1 MTGPWFLLGGS
12 IVGALAVRSAPLAIA
27 FGVLG
32 VAGAAAR
39 RSWIA
44 PAGVFLIGLGVV
56 GIGAAA
62 QQEPG
67 AIEEIAR
74 RVPLCRFEGRVHEHA
89 GSLGT
94 LVSISRIECSD
105 VTRQGDLGLAVV
117 DGTRG
122 DAGGLAEGTGR
133 LVPLGRT
140 GFDAGRR
147 RIGAD
152 AALFPEE
159 VHFLPPTSL
168 VPAAA
173 AGLRRGVTSAGASL
187 GARRAA
193 LLAGL
198 TIGDT
203 SRIDP
208 RTEER
213 MRRAGLS
220 HLVAVSGSNV
230 AIVVG
235 AAVLAVGRAGKF
247 ASVAVAAAALFIYTL
262 TVGPEPSVLRA
273 STMGAIGLVA
283 LGTGLRAEPMAA
295 LAFALSVVLA
305 ARPQMIHS
313 VGLQLSAVATAGLI
327 LWASAIAERFVR
339 LPRPIALGAGA
350 TIAANLAVAPLLLGT
365 FGELSLVSPL
375 ANLFA
380 MAAVPPATVLGLSSG
395 ALATVNAPLGGAA
408 ALLTEPFVAWI
419 LAVGDVFGAPSF
431 AAIDAPRY
439 LGAILGVPVAWAA
452 VVSYRSRRD
461 LAPALSYTARRA

>member
-12 IVGALAVRSAPLAIA
+12 IVGALTLRSAPLAIA
-27 FGVLG
+27 LGVLG
-32 VAGAAAR
+32 VAAAAAR

-44 PAGVFLIGLGVV
+44 PAGVFLVGIGVV
-56 GIGAAA
+56 GIGSAA

-67 AIEEIAR
+67 AIEQIAK
-74 RVPLCRFEGRVHEHA
+74 RVPVCRFEGRVREHA

-94 LVSISRIECSD
+94 LVSISRVECPDSI
-105 VTRQGDLGLAVV
+105 RQGDLGLAVV
-117 DGTRG
+117 DGIHG
-122 DAGGLAEGTGR
+122 DAGGLAEGAGR
-133 LVPLGRT
+133 FVPLGRT
-140 GFDAGRR
+140 GFDAGRS

-152 AALFPEE
+152 AALFPDE
-159 VHFLPPTSL
+159 VRYLPPTSL
-168 VPAAA
+168 VSAAA
-173 AGLRRGVTSAGASL
+173 AGLRRGVTEAGATL
-187 GARRAA
+187 EPRRAA
-193 LLAGL
+193 LLSGL

-247 ASVAVAAAALFIYTL
+247 ASVAVAAAALLIYTL

-283 LGTGLRAEPMAA
+283 LGTGRAAEPMSA
-295 LAFALSVVLA
+295 LALALSVVLA

-327 LWASAIAERFVR
+327 LWASSIAERFVR

-350 TIAANLAVAPLLLGT
+350 TIAANIAVAPLLLGT

-380 MAAVPPATVLGLSSG
+380 MAAVPPATVLGLASG
-395 ALATVNAPLGGAA
+395 ALATVSAPLGGSAT
-408 ALLTEPFVAWI
+408 LLAEPFVGWI
-419 LAVGDVFGAPSF
+419 LVVGDIFGAPDF

-439 LGAILGVPVAWAA
+439 LGALLGVPVAWAA
-452 VVSYRSRRD
+452 VLSYRSRRIS
-461 LAPALSYTARRA
+461 APALPSAVRRA